1 MKNKNT
7 NLLSSFNAKIKNYK
21 VELDGKTY
29 RVQKVLS
36 EEFNFKN
43 GPTKIWEVNKSPSD
57 LDTDTYLKIIR
68 SIA

>member
-7 NLLSSFNAKIKNYK
+7 TLLSTFNAKIKNYK

-29 RVQKVLS
+29 RVQKILS

-43 GPTKIWEVNKSPSD
+43 GPTKIWEVNKSPSH